1 MFPLG
6 TVLMPGMGLPLHVF
20 ETRYRAMMNDV
31 LAGDR
36 RFGVVLIERGSEVG
50 GGDQRFAVGTVAEV
64 AEAAQTADGR
74 WALIAVGRER
84 VRVDTWLADD
94 PYPQAL
100 VTVLADDPSAANDA
114 GAVADALQRADREVR
129 RALALAAEMGE
140 PSPVPPG
147 FALPDDPVAA
157 GWQLASIAPIGPV
170 DRQRILAD
178 DDPLSRLTALAEMAD
193 EAATMLAYR
202 LSRG

>member
-6 TVLMPGMGLPLHVF
+6 TVLFPGMGLPLHVF
-20 ETRYRAMMNDV
+20 EARYRTMTEEI

-50 GGDQRFAVGTVAEV
+50 GGDQRFDVGTVAEV

-84 VRVDTWLADD
+84 FRVEDWLPED
-94 PYPQAL
+94 PYPAAL
-100 VTVLADDPSAANDA
+100 VSPCTEQPAGDGCSEALAE
-114 GAVADALQRADREVR
+114 ADKNVR
-129 RALALAAEMGE
+129 RSLALAAELGE
-140 PSPVPPG
+140 PSPLPPG
-147 FALPDDPVAA
+147 FGLPDDPVAA

-170 DRQRILAD
+170 DRQRLLAD
-178 DDPLSRLTALAEMAD
+178 DDPVSRLVTLAQLAD
-193 EAATMLAYR
+193 DAATMLAYR